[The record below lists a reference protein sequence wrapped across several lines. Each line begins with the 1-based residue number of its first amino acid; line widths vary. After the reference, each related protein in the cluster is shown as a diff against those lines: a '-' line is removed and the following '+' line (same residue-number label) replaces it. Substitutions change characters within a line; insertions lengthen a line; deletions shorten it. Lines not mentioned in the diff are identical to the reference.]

1 MQYDLRKILHFLDA
15 HVLLKPEV
23 FISAAQTKFD
33 AYGALVD
40 DATRTFIG
48 SQMRALHSWT
58 LRCRALETISTA
70 AA

>member
-1 MQYDLRKILHFLDA
+1 MPKYPLEPLSR
-15 HVLLKPEV
+15 VRLK
-23 FISAAQTKFD
+23 K
-33 AYGALVD
+33 VD